1 MRLKR
6 FDVKT
11 MLIASLL
18 SAAVAAPF
26 AVTDAN
32 AGAVITSGPIS
43 MGIFDQGHVGFD
55 FVGITFAGVGDALTP
70 GCMCEGWGVA
80 GNGIAGWASVANGG
94 ISNITVDSFA
104 STASTATSIVHL
116 TSLPSLQ
123 ITQAYAPS
131 AGAPTALF
139 QDTVTIAN
147 TGAVDIL
154 DIRYR
159 RVMDWDVP
167 PTEFAEYVT
176 IGGLPATNLLY
187 SDDNGFTHSSPLSPS
202 SPLMAGTV
210 NTNFTD
216 FGPDDHG
223 ALFDF
228 GFGTLAAGTSRTFSI
243 YYGAADTESGAMAAL
258 GAVGAEIFSL
268 GQSSC
273 AGCQISGSPATYIF
287 GFGGVG
293 GTPIDG
299 TPVIPEPSTMALLAS
314 GVLGLAGFRF
324 WRSRR

>member
-1 MRLKR
+1 MKK
-6 FDVKT
+6 FNVKK

-32 AGAVITSGPIS
+32 AGAVITSGPVS
-43 MGIFDQGHVGFD
+43 MGIFDQGHVGFSG
-55 FVGITFAGVGDALTP
+55 VGLSFAGVGDALTP

-94 ISNITVDSFA
+94 IVNVVVDSFV
-104 STASTATSIVHL
+104 STPSTATTMVHL
-116 TSLPSLQ
+116 GSLPSLQ
-123 ITQAYAPS
+123 VTQAYAPS
-131 AGAPTALF
+131 AGAPTSLF

-147 TGAVDIL
+147 TGAADIL
-154 DIRYR
+154 DVRYR

-167 PTEFAEYVT
+167 PTTFREFVT
-176 IGGLPATNLLY
+176 IGGLPAANLIY

-202 SPLMAGTV
+202 SPIMSGTV

-216 FGPDDHG
+216 LGPADHG

-228 GFGTLAAGTSRTFSI
+228 GFGTIAAGQSKTFNI
-243 YYGAADTESGAMAAL
+243 FYGATDSEAAAMAAL
-258 GAVGAEIFSL
+258 GAVSAELFSL

-273 AGCQISGSPATYIF
+273 TGCQITGSPATYIF
-287 GFGGVG
+287 GFSGVG
-293 GTPIDG
+293 GTPVG
-299 TPVIPEPSTMALLAS
+299 GPVIPEPSTMALLAS
-314 GVLGLAGFRF
+314 GVLGLAGFRY
-324 WRSRR
+324 WRSKR